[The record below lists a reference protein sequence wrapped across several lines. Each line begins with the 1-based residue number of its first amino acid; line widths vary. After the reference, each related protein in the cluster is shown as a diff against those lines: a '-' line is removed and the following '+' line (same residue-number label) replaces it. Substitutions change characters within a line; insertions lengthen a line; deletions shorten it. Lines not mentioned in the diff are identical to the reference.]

1 MAVNETSALEL
12 VKARLTRLTGD
23 TSLDFYLQPRIRATI
38 VKLTMEGL
46 RLDDSDRALMLVVDQ
61 AVWDYQ
67 NRDKPGPE
75 PLWLRKEK
83 LEYWLCLRQGEGGG
97 T

>member
-38 VKLTMEGL
+38 EKLTKEGL
-46 RLDDSDRALMLVVDQ
+46 QLDDSDRALMLVVDQ

-67 NRDKPGPE
+67 NRDNPGPE

-83 LEYWLCLRQGEGGG
+83 REYWLCLRQGEGGG

>member
-38 VKLTMEGL
+38 GKLTKKACSWMTVT
-46 RLDDSDRALMLVVDQ
+46 AL
-61 AVWDYQ
+61 
-67 NRDKPGPE
+67 
-75 PLWLRKEK
+75 
-83 LEYWLCLRQGEGGG
+83 
-97 T
+97 